1 MRRFFAFFIL
11 AAVLCGLTSGH
22 AGASS
27 PAPVVT
33 DNAGDHNYEG
43 NTARPV
49 RSYLMA
55 GNGSFMTRVEYT
67 GDRITVES
75 YNETGQI
82 LSQQDLAVELP
93 LFGGFYSGDQYNFFV
108 FGQENPEEDDG
119 REVIRVV
126 RYTKDWRR
134 LDDARLTG
142 ANTVTPFH
150 AGSLCMVQ
158 CGDMLYIRTS
168 HKMYQNPSDGLN
180 HQANLTFCVQISTM
194 EVTDRHTAVSRFG
207 FGYVSHSFNQFLAL
221 RGTTLLAA
229 DHGDAY
235 PRAVALSR
243 CARPGGEETFSG
255 YADMVEVLPISGET
269 GDNRTGL
276 SLGGL
281 AATSSA
287 YLVAGCS
294 VAQNEESAF
303 GGVRNIF
310 VTSTPA
316 QNFTQRL
323 SVHPVRH
330 RTPLDN
336 VL

>member
-207 FGYVSHSFNQFLAL
+207 FGYVRSEE
-221 RGTTLLAA
+221 RRVGKEC
-229 DHGDAY
+229 
-235 PRAVALSR
+235 RSR
-243 CARPGGEETFSG
+243 WSP
-255 YADMVEVLPISGET
+255 Y
-269 GDNRTGL
+269 
-276 SLGGL
+276 
-281 AATSSA
+281 
-287 YLVAGCS
+287 
-294 VAQNEESAF
+294 
-303 GGVRNIF
+303 
-310 VTSTPA
+310 
-316 QNFTQRL
+316 
-323 SVHPVRH
+323 H
-330 RTPLDN
+330 
-336 VL
+336 